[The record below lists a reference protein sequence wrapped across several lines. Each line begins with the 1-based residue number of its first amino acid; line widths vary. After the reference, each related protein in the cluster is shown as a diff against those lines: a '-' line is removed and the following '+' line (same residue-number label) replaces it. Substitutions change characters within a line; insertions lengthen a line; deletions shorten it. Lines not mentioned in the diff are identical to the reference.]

1 MSESDPAFISIGCEG
16 GGPETKSV
24 CQLKVPLD
32 FALRKHVTSSHCSAV
47 DSYGLVIRVDGS
59 LAKYGAEGLAR
70 LRYAKVRRN
79 ITVDIQIPE
88 ASWQGK
94 SEPELRAYIAAQ
106 VKRALS
112 ACVERLLREE
122 QDVAVESLMAEIE
135 IASRE
140 YLASGGG
147 A

>member
-1 MSESDPAFISIGCEG
+1 MSESDTAFISIGCEG

-32 FALRKHVTSSHCSAV
+32 RALRKHVTSSHCSAV

-70 LRYAKVRRN
+70 LRFAKARRS

-88 ASWQGK
+88 AVWQCK
-94 SEPELRAYIAAQ
+94 ATPELRAYIAAQ
-106 VKRALS
+106 VKLALA
-112 ACVERLLREE
+112 ACVERLLKEK
-122 QDVAVESLMAEIE
+122 QDVAVESLKAEIE
-135 IASRE
+135 VASHE
-140 YLASGGG
+140 YLASSSD